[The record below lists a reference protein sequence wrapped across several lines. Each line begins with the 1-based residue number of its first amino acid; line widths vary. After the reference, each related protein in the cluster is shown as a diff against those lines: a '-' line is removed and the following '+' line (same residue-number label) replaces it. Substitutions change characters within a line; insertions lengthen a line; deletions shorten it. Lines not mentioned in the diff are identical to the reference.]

1 MNKLGVVTAEEEIRI
16 LGFRKAEEVTGIRVG
31 NRVGFVKIVVLVVFV
46 VLVVIAMIIKNVR

>member
-16 LGFRKAEEVTGIRVG
+16 LGFRKAEEVTGI
-31 NRVGFVKIVVLVVFV
+31 VGFVKIVVLVVFV